1 MTGFHFPPITFK
13 AERTEQSSRVIK
25 VLRAGGHQI
34 VPTCANNCA
43 DYFVRRQ
50 LFIIEQPPQKIIMKI
65 IVNSGN
71 IGTPV
76 AVELAKAGA
85 QVTLT
90 VRAPKA
96 NAELDKLGI
105 RQVTFDINSV
115 ESMTSALKGGDAFF
129 SLTPLVENLVEA
141 GNKAVQA
148 AKAAGIK
155 KIVRSS
161 AQGAGPG
168 AEIDLGRWHYAV
180 EKAVED
186 SGIPFTILRPANFM
200 QNYLNFG
207 TPETI
212 KAQGAFYSPLGDA
225 KVSPVDTRD
234 ISSVA
239 AKVLVESG
247 HEGKRYDLTGGESLS
262 NAEIAELFSKAL
274 GRKISHISIPE
285 TAASD
290 AMAKAGTPPWLVHL
304 LTELN
309 AVGKAGYLAAVKP
322 DAEVILKR
330 KPITF
335 AKFIQDHLAVFKS

>member
-1 MTGFHFPPITFK
+1 
-13 AERTEQSSRVIK
+13 
-25 VLRAGGHQI
+25 
-34 VPTCANNCA
+34 
-43 DYFVRRQ
+43 
-50 LFIIEQPPQKIIMKI
+50 MKI

-76 AVELAKAGA
+76 ALELAKSGA

-105 RQVTFDINSV
+105 RQVPFDINSV
-115 ESMTSALKGGDAFF
+115 ESMTSALRSHDAFF

-141 GNKAVQA
+141 GKKAVQA
-148 AKAAGIK
+148 AKAAGIR

-161 AQGAGPG
+161 AQGAAPDAG
-168 AEIDLGRWHYAV
+168 IDLGRWHYAV

-212 KAQGAFYSPLGDA
+212 KAQNAFYSPLGEA
-225 KVSPVDTRD
+225 KISPIDTRD
-234 ISSVA
+234 ISAVA

-262 NAEIAELFSKAL
+262 NAEIAELFSRAL
-274 GRKISHISIPE
+274 GRKISHISISE
-285 TAASD
+285 SAASE
-290 AMAKAGTPPWLVHL
+290 AMTKAGTPPWLVHL

-322 DAEVILKR
+322 DVKLVLNRE
-330 KPITF
+330 PIKF
-335 AKFIQDHLAVFKS
+335 AQFIQDHLATFKS